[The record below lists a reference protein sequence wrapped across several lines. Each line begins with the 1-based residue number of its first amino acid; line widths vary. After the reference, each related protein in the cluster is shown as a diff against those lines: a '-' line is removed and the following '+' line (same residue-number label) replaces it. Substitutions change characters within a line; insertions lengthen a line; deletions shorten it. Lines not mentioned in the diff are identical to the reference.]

1 MKVIEASEC
10 IMGRLAS
17 AVAKSL
23 LNGEEVHIVNAEN
36 AVISGSKDMVF
47 GEYVSKRNLNHPR
60 KGPYYPRM
68 PHMMLKRAVR
78 GMIPYQKPKGR
89 EAFKR
94 LKVDVGTPKAL
105 EKEKDTQANLSTKVI
120 TNIKTR
126 RNNPENIIPPQSSLS
141 FPSFPFI
148 DGASLF
154 APTATIT

>member
-1 MKVIEASEC
+1 MKVIDASEC

-17 AVAKSL
+17 SVAKTL
-23 LNGEEVHIVNAEN
+23 LEGEEVHVVNAEN

-47 GEYVSKRNLNHPR
+47 GEYISKRNLNHPR

-94 LKVDVGTPKAL
+94 LKVDVGMPISLK
-105 EKEKDTQANLSTKVI
+105 KEKIETIENAKMNDSTKYIRLGDVSK
-120 TNIKTR
+120 N
-126 RNNPENIIPPQSSLS
+126 L
-141 FPSFPFI
+141 
-148 DGASLF
+148 GAKF
-154 APTATIT
+154 

>member
-1 MKVIEASEC
+1 MKIIDASEC

-17 AVAKSL
+17 SVAKSL
-23 LNGEEVHIVNAEN
+23 LDGEEIHIINAEN

-47 GEYVSKRNLNHPR
+47 GEYISKRDLNHPR

-94 LKVDVGTPKAL
+94 LKVDVGTPFAL
-105 EKEKDTQANLSTKVI
+105 QKEKAETIEKAKMNDSTKYIRLGDVSK
-120 TNIKTR
+120 N
-126 RNNPENIIPPQSSLS
+126 L
-141 FPSFPFI
+141 
-148 DGASLF
+148 GAKF
-154 APTATIT
+154 

>member
-1 MKVIEASEC
+1 MKIIDASEC

-17 AVAKSL
+17 SVAKSL
-23 LNGEEVHIVNAEN
+23 LNGEEIHIINAEN

-47 GEYVSKRNLNHPR
+47 GEYISKRDLNHPR

-94 LKVDVGTPKAL
+94 LKVDVGIPL
-105 EKEKDTQANLSTKVI
+105 SLQKEKTETIEKAKMKNTTKYIRLGDVSKNL
-120 TNIKTR
+120 
-126 RNNPENIIPPQSSLS
+126 
-141 FPSFPFI
+141 
-148 DGASLF
+148 GAKF
-154 APTATIT
+154 

>member
-1 MKVIEASEC
+1 MNVIDASEC

-17 AVAKSL
+17 SVAKTL
-23 LNGEEVHIVNAEN
+23 LDGEDVHVVNAEN

-47 GEYVSKRNLNHPR
+47 GEYISKRNLNHPR

-94 LKVDVGTPKAL
+94 LKVDVGMPISLK
-105 EKEKDTQANLSTKVI
+105 KEKIETIENAKMNDSTKYIRLGDVSK
-120 TNIKTR
+120 N
-126 RNNPENIIPPQSSLS
+126 L
-141 FPSFPFI
+141 
-148 DGASLF
+148 GAKF
-154 APTATIT
+154 

>member
-1 MKVIEASEC
+1 MKIIDASEC

-17 AVAKSL
+17 SVAKSL
-23 LNGEEVHIVNAEN
+23 LEGEEVHIINAEN

-47 GEYVSKRNLNHPR
+47 CEYISKRNLNHPR

-94 LKVDVGTPKAL
+94 LKVDVGIPL
-105 EKEKDTQANLSTKVI
+105 SLQKEKTETFEKAKMNNATKYIRLGDVSKNL
-120 TNIKTR
+120 
-126 RNNPENIIPPQSSLS
+126 
-141 FPSFPFI
+141 
-148 DGASLF
+148 GAKF
-154 APTATIT
+154 

>member
-1 MKVIEASEC
+1 MKVIDASEC

-17 AVAKSL
+17 SVAKNL
-23 LNGEEVHIVNAEN
+23 LDGEEVHIVNAEN
-36 AVISGSKDMVF
+36 AVISGSKEMVF

-94 LKVDVGTPKAL
+94 LKVDVGTPASL
-105 EKEKDTQANLSTKVI
+105 AN
-120 TNIKTR
+120 
-126 RNNPENIIPPQSSLS
+126 ENIETVEKAKMNNYTKYIRLGDISKNL
-141 FPSFPFI
+141 
-148 DGASLF
+148 GAKF
-154 APTATIT
+154 

>member
-1 MKVIEASEC
+1 MKIIDASEC

-17 AVAKSL
+17 SVAKSL
-23 LNGEEVHIVNAEN
+23 LNGEEVHIINAEN

-94 LKVDVGTPKAL
+94 LKVDVGTPLAL
-105 EKEKDTQANLSTKVI
+105 QKEKAEIIENAKMKDSTKYIRLGDVSK
-120 TNIKTR
+120 N
-126 RNNPENIIPPQSSLS
+126 L
-141 FPSFPFI
+141 
-148 DGASLF
+148 GAKF
-154 APTATIT
+154 NG